1 MAPGPPSYWIR
12 AKVDRRQSQPL
23 LGSESSKVRQNES
36 LSPFGS
42 CFIDGRSLFL
52 RGDRGWNQDFE
63 VWQEGVGSKYWRMLA
78 TPMTHQV
85 KGKSLDL
92 YIQSRLV
99 EAPVRMQLSYATAPA
114 FVAVEDALSP
124 NVASRYVLACA
135 RTSPLQDLQPERLQQ
150 SSQLIHELPEKQNGY
165 CWTRR
170 SQVQGGHATRLQ
182 LCLTLSY
189 RGWVSD
195 KDS

>member
-1 MAPGPPSYWIR
+1 MAPGPLLTGFV
-12 AKVDRRQSQPL
+12 KVDRRQSQPL

-36 LSPFGS
+36 PSPFGS

-99 EAPVRMQLSYATAPA
+99 EAPVRMQLSCATAPA
-114 FVAVEDALSP
+114 FVAVEDAVTKCGVSICPSIRP
-124 NVASRYVLACA
+124 NKS
-135 RTSPLQDLQPERLQQ
+135 TSG
-150 SSQLIHELPEKQNGY
+150 S
-165 CWTRR
+165 
-170 SQVQGGHATRLQ
+170 ATGKITAK
-182 LCLTLSY
+182 LTA
-189 RGWVSD
+189 
-195 KDS
+195 DS

>member
-1 MAPGPPSYWIR
+1 MKA
-12 AKVDRRQSQPL
+12 PL
-23 LGSESSKVRQNES
+23 LS
-36 LSPFGS
+36 FGS
-42 CFIDGRSLFL
+42 CFIDNRSLFL

-63 VWQEGVGSKYWRMLA
+63 VLQEGVGLEILENVSNA
-78 TPMTHQV
+78 HDTPS
-85 KGKSLDL
+85 KGKSLNL
-92 YIQSRLV
+92 SIQSRLL
-99 EAPVRMQLSYATAPA
+99 EAPVCMQLSCATAPA

-150 SSQLIHELPEKQNGY
+150 SSQMIQEPREKQNVY

-189 RGWVSD
+189 RG
-195 KDS
+195 